1 MNLKFEPM
9 KFHFNS
15 AGAMAE
21 IEEAISIALDE
32 LSYQFQ
38 QIFIEE
44 IYANGNGS
52 HIMKDEA
59 VRHVKEISRKND
71 GGIIELEV
79 GVDENISGERER
91 IRTVVVLHGN
101 LNSGPLFTKP
111 GKPTWRKHVAYR
123 DLSRAR
129 TVYHLDNFM
138 QLDISGKLLAN
149 AEKKVMRHC
158 NEFLRAVKANVK
170 DIDFSQ
176 YLVGG

>member
-111 GKPTWRKHVAYR
+111 GNRRGGSMWRTETYPEQELYITLITSCNLTYQGNCLKTLRKRSCVIATSSCGR
-123 DLSRAR
+123 SRP
-129 TVYHLDNFM
+129 M
-138 QLDISGKLLAN
+138 
-149 AEKKVMRHC
+149 
-158 NEFLRAVKANVK
+158 
-170 DIDFSQ
+170 
-176 YLVGG
+176 